1 MAEHGFDGIALQVY
15 FEDPFAAN
23 VEGLTITPIPEPTTA
38 LLLGLGLPAAAG
50 MEINPRFFGFSTYLG
65 PIVNLSYSDPSVLRV
80 AKALRMG
87 SLRYPGGSTA
97 NSWNLSSGRWVRG
110 HGDWAAGPS
119 PWAGSYANN
128 TALLP
133 EGTFT
138 PKAFMDGIGEL
149 LQAAPIWNLNLV
161 SLPDAP
167 SQLDTLKQMGVPVE
181 MVELGNEDA
190 DQGGKPRGK
199 GDPAAYLKSAAP
211 VVARTRALFPRA
223 TISVIGCFGDPW
235 GPCSAQLKAAYE
247 RSPRLFDA
255 VTIHRKSDSFSACF
269 RVYRLAYPQPS
280 PTQSTARATPRSWPR
295 ARPTAPDAQRHSW
308 PSHPHSVRSSTRSP
322 APSLRTRRSGWMSST
337 GEGTGAG

>member
-1 MAEHGFDGIALQVY
+1 MSPPPLQ
-15 FEDPFAAN
+15 
-23 VEGLTITPIPEPTTA
+23 LA
-38 LLLGLGLPAAAG
+38 LLALMTLPAAATG

-97 NSWNLSSGRWVRG
+97 NSWNLSSGRWVPG

-119 PWAGSYANN
+119 PSAGSYANN

-138 PKAFMDGIGEL
+138 PKAFMEGIGGT

-167 SQLDTLKQMGVPVE
+167 SQLDTLKEMGVPVE

-190 DQGGKPRGK
+190 DQGGKPRGQ

-223 TISVIGCFGDPW
+223 AISVIGCFGDPW

-269 RVYRLAYPQPS
+269 RVCRLAHPQPS
-280 PTQSTARATPRSWPR
+280 PTQSTARATPRSWRR
-295 ARPTAPDAQRHSW
+295 ARPTAPDAQR
-308 PSHPHSVRSSTRSP
+308 PSRPSRPRSVRSSTRSP
-322 APSLRTRRSGWMSST
+322 APSRRTRRSGCLSST
-337 GEGTGAG
+337 GVGTGVG

>member
-1 MAEHGFDGIALQVY
+1 MSPPPLQ
-15 FEDPFAAN
+15 
-23 VEGLTITPIPEPTTA
+23 LA
-38 LLLGLGLPAAAG
+38 LLALMTLPAAATG

-97 NSWNLSSGRWVRG
+97 NSWNLSSGRWVPG

-119 PWAGSYANN
+119 PSAGSYANN

-138 PKAFMDGIGEL
+138 PKAFMEGIGGT

-167 SQLDTLKQMGVPVE
+167 SQLDTLKEMGVPVE

-190 DQGGKPRGK
+190 DQGGKPRGQ

-223 TISVIGCFGDPW
+223 AISVIGCFGDPW

-255 VTIHRKSDSFSACF
+255 VTIHRKRATLSRLTSAFAGSLTRNRRRLRVQPEQRHDRGAGQDRRRPTRSDPPGHPA
-269 RVYRLAYPQPS
+269 LAPS
-280 PTQSTARATPRSWPR
+280 DRAQGLQHHLAARADL
-295 ARPTAPDAQRHSW
+295 AD
-308 PSHPHSVRSSTRSP
+308 
-322 APSLRTRRSGWMSST
+322 
-337 GEGTGAG
+337 